1 MTNNKLTKQQQIAE
15 EQKKIFKNRKVVQ
28 LNKFIKGDVSAFS
41 VNDLKIFKLI
51 ISKVDSKDS
60 LFKDFYEIN
69 TDEIKALN
77 INEKH
82 LYSETRKTLKRLAN
96 IYITFDEGD
105 TIREVG
111 LIRNDFKF
119 EKYSKKI
126 LINFNDDMGEYL
138 VNLKKN
144 FFMYDLIDIV
154 NFRFKHTLK
163 FYEYIKSQ
171 SLNVIKLKIETIKDI
186 LDLKNKYNRYTNFKN
201 DVLEVIVE
209 EINEC
214 SNTLFISYSEEKRG
228 PKVEYIIFHI
238 KRIKNDMLIEAKD
251 STDKLYS
258 KLIGKECLYSDKYY
272 NLVSINIEDKTIVLS
287 EVYTENQITIIK
299 DNKEGVVELLKSLFP
314 ENLKDEKLEDDK
326 YEVKRLKVAKDF
338 KVFRDS
344 IIKEYSGK
352 VLGNNMP
359 GFEPE
364 VIIGV
369 DEKTGYLVNK
379 EEEKIIS
386 KEESLKVW
394 TYLYGNQNVI
404 GKVNKIN
411 PVEEFLNIEINIKK
425 INQSGKAENLI
436 YMITDIKEE
445 EEGGVV
451 KYRLY
456 SKNTMD
462 PFSDIEKSKSLLT
475 IDELKK
481 FMSQSRV
488 D

>member
-1 MTNNKLTKQQQIAE
+1 
-15 EQKKIFKNRKVVQ
+15 
-28 LNKFIKGDVSAFS
+28 
-41 VNDLKIFKLI
+41 
-51 ISKVDSKDS
+51 
-60 LFKDFYEIN
+60 
-69 TDEIKALN
+69 
-77 INEKH
+77 
-82 LYSETRKTLKRLAN
+82 
-96 IYITFDEGD
+96 
-105 TIREVG
+105 
-111 LIRNDFKF
+111 
-119 EKYSKKI
+119 
-126 LINFNDDMGEYL
+126 
-138 VNLKKN
+138 
-144 FFMYDLIDIV
+144 
-154 NFRFKHTLK
+154 
-163 FYEYIKSQ
+163 
-171 SLNVIKLKIETIKDI
+171 
-186 LDLKNKYNRYTNFKN
+186 
-201 DVLEVIVE
+201 
-209 EINEC
+209 
-214 SNTLFISYSEEKRG
+214 
-228 PKVEYIIFHI
+228 
-238 KRIKNDMLIEAKD
+238 MLIEAKD